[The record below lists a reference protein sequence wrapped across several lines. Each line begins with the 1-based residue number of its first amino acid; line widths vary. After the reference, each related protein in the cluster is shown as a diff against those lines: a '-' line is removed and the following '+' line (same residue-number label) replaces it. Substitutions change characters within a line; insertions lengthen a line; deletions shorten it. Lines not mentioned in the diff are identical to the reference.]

1 MSIIVITY
9 NLIGEIMTRFF
20 FFLVGFGFTLIGF
33 IYIIIYLNL
42 TTIGYNFLEYVKFII
57 RRPECLIAI
66 IGLILMYFSVPKEE
80 KDELHIRY
88 FTKF

>member
-1 MSIIVITY
+1 M
-9 NLIGEIMTRFF
+9 
-20 FFLVGFGFTLIGF
+20 
-33 IYIIIYLNL
+33 

>member
-1 MSIIVITY
+1 
-9 NLIGEIMTRFF
+9 MTRFF
-20 FFLVGFGFTLIGF
+20 FFLVGFGLTLIGC

-42 TTIGYNFLEYVKFII
+42 TTIGYNFWEYVNFII

-66 IGLILMYFSVPKEE
+66 VGIILIILSIPKEE

-88 FTKF
+88 FFKL

>member
-1 MSIIVITY
+1 
-9 NLIGEIMTRFF
+9 MTRFF
-20 FFLVGFGFTLIGF
+20 FFLVGFGLTLIGC

-57 RRPECLIAI
+57 RRPECLVSI
-66 IGLILMYFSVPKEE
+66 IGLILIYFSIPKE
-80 KDELHIRY
+80 DNNELHIRC